1 MSRGRTGEDS
11 IRSARVRELVCRT
24 CRRTQCELL
33 ISEGGTVD
41 TGVDLNVSTTPAQR
55 PGRTMG
61 LTGLEAPLARLCSSG
76 LVFEGMGSTVSTDNH
91 ASRPI
96 AFWRGEMSVDGFE
109 GTHADFSA
117 FTFGT
122 SRHSIL
128 TVPYKMFGGARTF
141 AGYKYGIEDYKGTS
155 STRTSA
161 TGLHLLSQRRSQWSI
176 EGRFHSDLLER
187 AIRRKGR
194 AESTSSRR
202 VPRVVSPADEH
213 LIPHNT
219 TIHDL
224 KAIQV
229 SNIIARGLE
238 LGLTR

>member
-24 CRRTQCELL
+24 CRRTQCELF
-33 ISEGGTVD
+33 ISESGMVD
-41 TGVDLNVSTTPAQR
+41 TGGLALHVSTTPAQR

-61 LTGLEAPLARLCSSG
+61 WTALEAPLARLCSSG
-76 LVFEGMGSTVSTDNH
+76 LVFEGMGSTVSTDDH

-176 EGRFHSDLLER
+176 EGTLHSYLLGR

-213 LIPHNT
+213 FSTSYRT
-219 TIHDL
+219 TRLSTI
-224 KAIQV
+224 
-229 SNIIARGLE
+229 
-238 LGLTR
+238 